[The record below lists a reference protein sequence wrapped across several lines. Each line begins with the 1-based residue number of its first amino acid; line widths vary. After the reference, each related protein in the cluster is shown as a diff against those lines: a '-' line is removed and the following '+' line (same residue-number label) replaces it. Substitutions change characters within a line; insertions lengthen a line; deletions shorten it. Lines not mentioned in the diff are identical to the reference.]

1 MSERR
6 ETLAVPASN
15 RDLFVT
21 FTLLALQGFGGVL
34 AVTQRVL
41 CEQKRWLTKEQFV
54 EILALAQVLPG
65 PNVCNVALMI
75 GDRFSGW
82 RGAACALAGMMS
94 APLLIVLLL
103 TALYAQFA
111 AFPMVAGALKGM
123 GAVSAGMIV
132 GTALKLL
139 PTLKTNPLGMRVCT
153 LVGLA
158 MFGCVALLRWP
169 LVWVLAGLGIL
180 SCCYAWWRLK
190 QQSAGA

>member
-1 MSERR
+1 MSERSAA
-6 ETLAVPASN
+6 LAIPASN

-82 RGAACALAGMMS
+82 RGASSALAGMMTV
-94 APLLIVLLL
+94 PLVIVLLL

-111 AFPMVAGALKGM
+111 ALPMVAGALKGM

-139 PTLKTNPLGMRVCT
+139 PTLKNNPLGIHVCA
-153 LVGLA
+153 LIGLA
-158 MFGCVALLRWP
+158 MFACVALLRWP
-169 LVWVLAGLGIL
+169 LVWVLAGLGL
-180 SCCYAWWRLK
+180 VSCCYAWWRLK
-190 QQSAGA
+190 QPSNDT